1 MIKKTILLIIL
12 IMVLISLIQCC
23 NFKNEKVE
31 FELKLMPIVEPA
43 QYQDLQLVY
52 IPIYTK

>member
-1 MIKKTILLIIL
+1 MIRKTILLIIL

-23 NFKNEKVE
+23 NFRSEKVE

-43 QYQDLQLVY
+43 QHQDLQLVY